1 MLSQNLR
8 ACIFFEYDVK
18 SCKLLHL
25 IFYLNERGLNMNI
38 YDISKLAGVS
48 TATVSRVING
58 FDNVKPSTRE
68 KVLNVMAKQGYTP
81 NAFARGLGL
90 NTMKSIGIMCADSS
104 DMYLAKAVYYIEGKL
119 REGGYHSILTCTGYD
134 RENQKDSLAT
144 LMSQHVDCIILVGS
158 TFIGKTVKSNKYIF
172 DAASTVPIMLL
183 NASLEHPGIYSV
195 LCDDC
200 TATQTA
206 TLYLLDSGRRDILY
220 LFNSYSY
227 SAEKKSLGY
236 RTAFE
241 LRNMTCDERYLQFFN
256 GSSQDIEGVCSFVT
270 DLKEKG
276 LHFDAV
282 LASDDFLAVGAIKY
296 AIRHGIKIPDELSV
310 IGYNNSILTTC
321 CEPELS
327 SIDNHLE
334 LLCHNL
340 VRICIG
346 TLSGEAMPQK
356 TVFGGELIHRN
367 TTDKNTAN

>member
-1 MLSQNLR
+1 
-8 ACIFFEYDVK
+8 
-18 SCKLLHL
+18 
-25 IFYLNERGLNMNI
+25 MNI

-134 RENQKDSLAT
+134 RENQKDSLAM

-172 DAASTVPIMLL
+172 DAASGVPIMLL

-200 TATQTA
+200 TATQNA
-206 TLYLLDSGRRDILY
+206 TLYLLDNGRRDILY

-256 GSSQDIEGVCSFVT
+256 GSSQDIEGVCNFVT
-270 DLKEKG
+270 DLKDKG

-282 LASDDFLAVGAIKY
+282 VASDDFLAVGAIKY
-296 AIRHGIKIPDELSV
+296 AIRHGIKIPEELSV

-334 LLCHNL
+334 LLCNNL

>member
-1 MLSQNLR
+1 
-8 ACIFFEYDVK
+8 
-18 SCKLLHL
+18 
-25 IFYLNERGLNMNI
+25 MNI

-90 NTMKSIGIMCADSS
+90 NTMKSVGIMCADSS

-119 REGGYHSILTCTGYD
+119 REGGYHCILTCTGYE
-134 RENQKDSLAT
+134 RESQREAMDM

-158 TFIGKTVKSNKYIF
+158 TFIDKVNKNNKYIF
-172 DAASTVPIMLL
+172 DAASTVPVMLL
-183 NASLEHPGIYSV
+183 NASLEHDGIYCV

-200 TATQTA
+200 HATQAA
-206 TLYLLDSGRRDILY
+206 TLYLLDSGKHDILY

-227 SAEKKSLGY
+227 SAEKKASGY
-236 RTAFE
+236 RSAFE
-241 LRNMTCDERYLQFFN
+241 LRDMTCDERYLQYFN
-256 GSSQDIEGVCSFVT
+256 GSSQDIEGVCNFVT
-270 DLKEKG
+270 ELREKG

-296 AIRHGIKIPDELSV
+296 AIRHGISIPDELSV

-346 TLSGEAMPQK
+346 TLSGEAMPRK
-356 TVFGGELIHRN
+356 TVFGGELVHRK
-367 TTDKNTAN
+367 TTVCIDAAHDDKS